1 MLNKMKTVLTYLETP
16 IIIGDTNNK
25 LIYLNPAGEEMFQRK
40 VMELVGKE
48 LKELFSS
55 DNWEKVLAAVTQVRK
70 QRGSF
75 RIGIEEGSRYFKTS
89 ISPIIGDDGGFIG
102 YVISLLDITG
112 DREADQA
119 KANLTSMLLNQLRGP
134 LLNIT
139 NTFSELKSKALS
151 EIKEKA
157 GDLIEEGLQNSQQVM
172 RLVDDLL
179 ASSEAEPG
187 RLKIK
192 QEELDISQIIKD
204 SVRGM
209 EPFAKREGVALE
221 WTIPADLP
229 KVSGDQEKLAYALIS
244 LLSFS
249 LDHTP
254 AKGVIAVSGKSG
266 QKKDG
271 RRPLIITVSDTGE
284 GVDPEGLPRL
294 FDSYSQKELSGEGDS
309 SVRLAAVKNII
320 EAHQGRISVV
330 SEKGIGTTFS
340 IVLPAGAEH

>member
-55 DNWEKVLAAVTQVRK
+55 DNWEKVLAAVAQVKK
-70 QRGSF
+70 QSGPF

-139 NTFSELKSKALS
+139 NTFNELKSKALS
-151 EIKEKA
+151 
-157 GDLIEEGLQNSQQVM
+157 
-172 RLVDDLL
+172 
-179 ASSEAEPG
+179 
-187 RLKIK
+187 
-192 QEELDISQIIKD
+192 
-204 SVRGM
+204 
-209 EPFAKREGVALE
+209 
-221 WTIPADLP
+221 
-229 KVSGDQEKLAYALIS
+229 
-244 LLSFS
+244 
-249 LDHTP
+249 
-254 AKGVIAVSGKSG
+254 
-266 QKKDG
+266 
-271 RRPLIITVSDTGE
+271 
-284 GVDPEGLPRL
+284 
-294 FDSYSQKELSGEGDS
+294 
-309 SVRLAAVKNII
+309 
-320 EAHQGRISVV
+320 
-330 SEKGIGTTFS
+330 
-340 IVLPAGAEH
+340 